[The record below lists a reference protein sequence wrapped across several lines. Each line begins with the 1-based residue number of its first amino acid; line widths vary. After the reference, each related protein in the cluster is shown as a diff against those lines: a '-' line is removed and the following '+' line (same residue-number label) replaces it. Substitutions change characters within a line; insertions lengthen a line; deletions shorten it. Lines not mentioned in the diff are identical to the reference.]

1 MIPTEEQATI
11 RDMARRFAEE
21 KLAPERRGLGP
32 RARLSGR
39 GASPRWARSASWA

>member
-21 KLAPERRGLGP
+21 KLAPNAARWGPRPRLPAEALKEHGRGLG
-32 RARLSGR
+32 
-39 GASPRWARSASWA
+39 